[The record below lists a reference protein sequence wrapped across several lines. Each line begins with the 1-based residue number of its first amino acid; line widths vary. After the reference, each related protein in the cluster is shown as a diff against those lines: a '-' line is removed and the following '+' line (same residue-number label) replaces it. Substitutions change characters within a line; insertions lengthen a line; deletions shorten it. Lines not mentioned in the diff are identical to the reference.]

1 MSIVTQGVV
10 PASVLLA
17 QPRPQ
22 WLAQWGAFAASLRGQ
37 ALDPALAAQA
47 KLVILDC
54 IGAIAAGMQE
64 PETRRL
70 VARLGRREASSG
82 AVAIGAGR
90 RLAPADAAF
99 VNGVAGTMLELDEGN
114 SFARGHPGI
123 HVLPA
128 MLAARPATDISG
140 SAFLTAF
147 VLGYEIG
154 ARIGTAAKLR
164 NTMHPHGTWGT
175 VGAALAVAHLDDA
188 DAAALVETVN
198 VSSSLSLGTSLR
210 TMLQGATMRNS
221 YAGFA
226 ARNGLA
232 AWDLVA
238 SGFTGEFDGVGS
250 VYGSVLGE
258 DFRPDE
264 MVVELGSRWE
274 IQRNYFKRHAACRY
288 THGALDVIAS
298 LLKQHG
304 PLDPAAIESIAVETY
319 VWAAQLDAPV
329 PTNMLAAKFSL
340 PFAVATTLFH
350 GEASVPAFR
359 APALTD
365 PRILALAKRVSVSE
379 DAALTAMMPAM
390 RPARVAIRLRDGR
403 VLSGET
409 FTNRGDALDP
419 YSPDEVRAKFLD
431 LAAPV
436 WGADHARRIEAA
448 IDELDRASNLAR
460 LDALLAE
467 PSHEDT

>member
-1 MSIVTQGVV
+1 MSIVTPGVV

-22 WLAQWGAFAASLRGQ
+22 WLAQWGSFAAALRGKP
-37 ALDPALAAQA
+37 LEPALLAQA

-64 PETRRL
+64 PETRAL
-70 VARLGRREASSG
+70 VARLGRRETAGG

-114 SFARGHPGI
+114 SFARGHPGV

-128 MLAARPATDISG
+128 VLAARPAAEISG
-140 SAFLTAF
+140 IALLVAF
-147 VLGYEIG
+147 VLGYEMG
-154 ARIGTAAKLR
+154 ARIGAAAQLR
-164 NTMHPHGTWGT
+164 NSMHPHGTWGT
-175 VGAALAVAHLDDA
+175 VGAALAVAHLNGA
-188 DAAALVETVN
+188 DAAGLVETVN
-198 VSSSLSLGTSLR
+198 VSSSLGLGTSLR

-221 YAGFA
+221 YAGFS
-226 ARNGLA
+226 ARNGLS

-250 VYGSVLGE
+250 VYGSVLAE
-258 DFRPDE
+258 AFQPEE
-264 MVVELGSRWE
+264 MVAELGSRWE

-288 THGALDVIAS
+288 THGALDVIAA
-298 LLKQHG
+298 LLEKHG
-304 PLDPAAIESIAVETY
+304 ALDAGAIESVAVETY

-329 PTNMLAAKFSL
+329 PANMLAAKFSL
-340 PFAVATTLFH
+340 PFAVATTLVH

-365 PRILALAKRVSVSE
+365 PRILDLAKRISVSE
-379 DAALTAMMPAM
+379 DAALTAMMPDL
-390 RPARVAIRLRDGR
+390 RPARVTIRLRDGR
-403 VLSGET
+403 VLAGET
-409 FTNRGDALDP
+409 FTNRGDARDP
-419 YSPDEVRAKFLD
+419 YSPGEVRAKFLD
-431 LAAPV
+431 LAAAV
-436 WGADHARRIEAA
+436 WGADHARSIEAA
-448 IDELDRASNLAR
+448 VADLDRASDLTG
-460 LDALLAE
+460 LDALLAK
-467 PSHEDT
+467 PAREDK